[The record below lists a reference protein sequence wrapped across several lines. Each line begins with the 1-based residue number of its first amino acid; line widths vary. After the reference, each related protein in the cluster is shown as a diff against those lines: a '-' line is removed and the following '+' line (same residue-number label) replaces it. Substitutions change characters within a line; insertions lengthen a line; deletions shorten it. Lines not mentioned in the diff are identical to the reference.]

1 MLSYHKNS
9 YDLVSEISKKMKAEH
24 IPVWFQP
31 ADMYSIHER

>member
-9 YDLVSEISKKMKAEH
+9 YDLVSKISKKMKAEH

-31 ADMYSIHER
+31 LGMYSIRDR